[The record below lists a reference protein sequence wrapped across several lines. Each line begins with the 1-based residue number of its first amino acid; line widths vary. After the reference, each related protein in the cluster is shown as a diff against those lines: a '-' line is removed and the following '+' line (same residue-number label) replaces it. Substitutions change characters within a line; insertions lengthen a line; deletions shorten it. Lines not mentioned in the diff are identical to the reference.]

1 MISRELA
8 EYAEAPSAFNVW
20 PPGFRRVLTERYC
33 LVLGPT
39 RFFAEVQRPRLEGVV
54 EEAVAEIRAL
64 ARERGH
70 GPTIW
75 WIGGTATPGDLE
87 QRLLALGFVQPED
100 RTPTAVALAI
110 ADEPA
115 VGPVDVE
122 VRKVDTLADYLAAR
136 EVLWEAF
143 DTPAEKRDA
152 ERPGLE
158 QQFLDEQ
165 ALGAA
170 AAFLALLDDEPVAA
184 GRAAFCDRGAL
195 LFGGGVLAHARG
207 RGAYRAL
214 VRARW
219 DEAVRRGTPALVTQ
233 AAPMSEPIL
242 RRLGFEE
249 VTRLIRLNDPLTGSD
264 PASGV

>member
-1 MISRELA
+1 MISLELA

-20 PPGFRRVLTERYC
+20 PPGFRRVLTDRYC
-33 LVLGPT
+33 LVLGPS
-39 RFFAEVQRPRLEGVV
+39 RFFAEVQRPRLDASV
-54 EEAVAEIRAL
+54 EKTVAEIRAH
-64 ARERGH
+64 AAERGH

-75 WIGGTATPGDLE
+75 WIGGSATPDDLHE
-87 QRLLALGFVQPED
+87 RLRALGFVTPDD

-115 VGPVDVE
+115 VGPVDVD
-122 VRKVDTLADYLAAR
+122 VRKVETLADYLGAR

-143 DTPAEKRDA
+143 ETPAEKRDD

-158 QQFLDEQ
+158 EQFRNEQ

-170 AAFLALLDDEPVAA
+170 AVFLAFADDVPIAA
-184 GRAAFCDRGAL
+184 GRASFSDRGAL
-195 LFGGGVLAHARG
+195 LFGGAVLPEARG

-219 DEAVRRGTPALVTQ
+219 DEAVRRGTPTLVTQ
-233 AAPMSEPIL
+233 AAPSSEPIL

-249 VTRLIRLNDPLTGSD
+249 VTRLQRLNDPV
-264 PASGV
+264 A